1 MICDLKEDTVRNW
14 FNNHRSSSKVKTEVK
29 EEVKSG
35 IKESKSPQPSK
46 NNQLTPTN
54 EKDGVV
60 NPSVVDLTDISSE
73 FLNSNCSPLS
83 EETDVKSN
91 EFQIDLHNFET
102 LDLGSL
108 LAK

>member
-1 MICDLKEDTVRNW
+1 MRNW
-14 FNNHRSSSKVKTEVK
+14 FNNHRSSSKIKTEVK
-29 EEVKSG
+29 EEVRSG

-46 NNQLTPTN
+46 NNQLTPLVN
-54 EKDGVV
+54 EKVGVI

-73 FLNSNCSPLS
+73 FLSSNCSPLS